1 MADSRSKADI
11 LAEIE
16 ALVQERKDWQKAA
29 FQESEKKH
37 EALRE
42 LKKVQRELNDLKARD
57 RSPRRS
63 VLCPLKR

>member
-1 MADSRSKADI
+1 MADPRSKAEL

-16 ALVQERKDWQKAA
+16 MLIQERKDWQKAA

-42 LKKVQRELNDLKARD
+42 LKKVQQELSDLKARD